1 MKYSESGFR
10 PLYHNFCFFPMEG
23 SVEKVSEK
31 LPGFEEADGV
41 LTYGYYDREA
51 GFTLEVLCCA
61 KKNGDSQLALANEPE
76 KIRAMMRIGS
86 VEELEYTFVAHGD
99 DPIRERFEKKMEM
112 LSHYDSN
119 EEVEK
124 SRTFEFLDEFRHEHS
139 IDDVLV
145 FLVKGDLQP
154 EGCWVRIEGLGEKCI
169 IGTLLNEPN
178 QNFGYHE
185 GEKIGFFISENNGER
200 HLIADMGPSMEISAE
215 DLADGEMLR
224 EAIKRFNENRT
235 QDNFIDVLEILRD
248 SYVWIPCNAIPGE
261 NDQAELEKLIDSADG
276 DLDSLIGKTFSN
288 KENIRMVPDIL
299 QNGDNFFFPVFTRT
313 GEMGEYGKRFSKLE
327 KHFLE
332 AIRLARG
339 NDKKQELRGIVI
351 DAFSE
356 VFVLDK
362 ELWDLAESIKSR
374 LEE

>member
-1 MKYSESGFR
+1 MS
-10 PLYHNFCFFPMEG
+10 
-23 SVEKVSEK
+23 
-31 LPGFEEADGV
+31 
-41 LTYGYYDREA
+41 
-51 GFTLEVLCCA
+51 
-61 KKNGDSQLALANEPE
+61 
-76 KIRAMMRIGS
+76 
-86 VEELEYTFVAHGD
+86 
-99 DPIRERFEKKMEM
+99 
-112 LSHYDSN
+112 
-119 EEVEK
+119 
-124 SRTFEFLDEFRHEHS
+124 
-139 IDDVLV
+139 
-145 FLVKGDLQP
+145 
-154 EGCWVRIEGLGEKCI
+154 
-169 IGTLLNEPN
+169 
-178 QNFGYHE
+178 
-185 GEKIGFFISENNGER
+185 
-200 HLIADMGPSMEISAE
+200 PSMEISAE

-235 QDNFIDVLEILRD
+235 QNNFIDVLEILRD

-261 NDQAELEKLIDSADG
+261 NDQAELEKLVDSADG

-313 GEMGEYGKRFSKLE
+313 SEMGEYGKRFSKLE

-332 AIRLARG
+332 ALRLARG

-362 ELWDLAESIKSR
+362 EIWDLAESIKSR